1 MRCPVPGSAAAISST
16 PPDRLAAL
24 AVQGGDICAKGFCL
38 AVFLVLRRPQ
48 RGPSPGA
55 DGLVDRMF
63 RNIAAS
69 LRRPIFVATAALMLV
84 SALGACSNRLR
95 SDAPLDGFSAEEI
108 FRRGEFV
115 LETSRRAEPALRYF
129 REVERIYPYT
139 DWARRAVVM
148 QAYAQHRDRD
158 YEGARATA
166 SRFLDQYPDDPDA
179 AWAAYLV
186 ALSYYDQIEDVG
198 RDQRQTFQAL
208 QHLRFVIETW
218 PNTEYARSAVLK
230 FDLAFDRLAA
240 KEMEIGRFYLRRGQQ
255 TAAVN
260 RFRVVIEDYQTT
272 SHTPEAL
279 HRLVEAYLSLGL
291 RDEAQ
296 TAAAI
301 LGHNFRGSPFYEDSF
316 RLLTRQGLSPEARG
330 ESWIRNIYRRTIRG
344 DWI

>member
-1 MRCPVPGSAAAISST
+1 MIGPQPGTVGLDDMLRNKAHGARRPLLKLA
-16 PPDRLAAL
+16 AAL
-24 AVQGGDICAKGFCL
+24 ALTTALTACGA
-38 AVFLVLRRPQ
+38 LR
-48 RGPSPGA
+48 
-55 DGLVDRMF
+55 DR
-63 RNIAAS
+63 
-69 LRRPIFVATAALMLV
+69 
-84 SALGACSNRLR
+84 
-95 SDAPLDGFSAEEI
+95 DAPLDGFPAEEI

-129 REVERIYPYT
+129 REVERIYPFT

-158 YEGARATA
+158 YEAARATA
-166 SRFLDQYPDDPDA
+166 QRFLDQYPDDPDA
-179 AWAAYLV
+179 PWAAYIV
-186 ALSYYDQIEDVG
+186 ALTYYDRIEDVG

-240 KEMEIGRFYLRRGQQ
+240 KEMEIGRYYLRRGHQM
-255 TAAVN
+255 AAIN
-260 RFRVVIEDYQTT
+260 RFRVVVEDYQTT
-272 SHTPEAL
+272 THTPEAL
-279 HRLVEAYLSLGL
+279 HRLVESYLQLGL

-301 LGHNFRGSPFYEDSF
+301 LGHNFRGNPFYQDSF
-316 RLLTRQGLSPEARG
+316 RLLTGQGLAPEARG
-330 ESWIRNIYRRTIRG
+330 ESWLRQIYRRTIRG